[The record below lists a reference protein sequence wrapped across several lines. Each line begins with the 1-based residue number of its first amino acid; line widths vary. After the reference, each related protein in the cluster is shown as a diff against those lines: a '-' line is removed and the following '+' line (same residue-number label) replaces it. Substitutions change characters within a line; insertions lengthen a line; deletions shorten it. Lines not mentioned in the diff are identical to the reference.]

1 MRLKEIE
8 ATDLPK
14 NLVAATE
21 MDTDWKLHKT
31 YPKTTIPSKLFP
43 ELHLTLIDG
52 GDGKTMFVYAFFK
65 NQKRAIP
72 LMQIQMYKY
81 GRNSWVSQLSA
92 VRKTAQGSGIGY
104 KVYQILIRE
113 AGITLMSDKSQSQGA
128 RMLWAKLFRTPG
140 ITVYGFDPNAK
151 DDEQFFQVHNL
162 DQTGDLEGATR
173 GLYTSFGVQYDLN
186 KEKDKAAG
194 PEKKEL
200 RKATNTRLVAVKSF
214 K

>member
-14 NLVAATE
+14 DLVTTSE
-21 MDTDWKLHKT
+21 LDTDWKLHKT

-43 ELHLTLIDG
+43 ELYLNLVDG
-52 GDGKTMFVYAFFK
+52 GNSKTMFVYAFLK
-65 NQKRAIP
+65 NQKRTVP
-72 LMQIQMYKY
+72 LMQIQMQKF
-81 GRNSWVSQLSA
+81 GKNSWISSLSA
-92 VRKTAQGSGIGY
+92 VRKSAQGSGIGY

-113 AGITLMSDKSQSQGA
+113 VGITLVSDKLQSQGA
-128 RMLWAKLFRTPG
+128 RMLWAKLFRTSG

-151 DDEQFFQVHNL
+151 GDDQFFQVHNL

-173 GLYTSFGVQYDLN
+173 GLYTSFSVQYDLN